1 MAVSES
7 QPSPAEEFDVVVL
20 GAGPAGEVCAG
31 RLGEA
36 GISVAL
42 VERELVG
49 GECSFYACMPSKGL
63 LRPAQALAEARR
75 VRGAAE
81 AVSGPLDVAA
91 VLARRDEIVHSLS
104 DEAQLPWVRERGI
117 ELVRGSGALDGER
130 RVRVGS
136 RVLLARRA
144 VVLAPG
150 SRAAIPP
157 IPGLAEA
164 EPWTNRQATTSER
177 VPSTLLVLGG
187 GVVAVELAQ
196 AYATLGARVVLVE
209 LRERLIARE
218 EPFASELVREAL
230 ERAGVE
236 VVLDAKAIR
245 VDPGPTLV
253 LEDGRSFAG
262 EQLLAA
268 VGRTPNTEQLGLES
282 VGLEGGGY
290 IEVDQRFRVPGRD
303 WLYAIGDANGH
314 VLLTH
319 MGKRQARLVA
329 QEILREGGA
338 HGGRDAGT
346 QGGADGADRDCSPR
360 VVFTEPQVAAVG
372 HTLASAHAAGLA
384 VRAVDQSLA
393 NAGESFV
400 GHGAPGEARL
410 IVDDERGVLVGAT
423 FVGVEV
429 AEWLHA
435 ATIAVVAEVPLAV
448 LADAVPAFP
457 TRSEVWLGL
466 LQKALA

>member
-1 MAVSES
+1 VGVSES
-7 QPSPAEEFDVVVL
+7 QLSPSSEAVRAEEFDVVVL

-36 GISVAL
+36 GVSVAL

-81 AVSGPLDVAA
+81 AVGGPLDVSA
-91 VLARRDEIVHSLS
+91 VLARRDEIIHSL
-104 DEAQLPWVRERGI
+104 DDKGQLPWVRERGI
-117 ELVRGSGALDGER
+117 ELVRGSGELDGER

-136 RVLLARRA
+136 RVLVARRA

-157 IPGLAEA
+157 IPGLAET

-177 VPSTLLVLGG
+177 IPSSLLVLGG

-196 AYATLGARVVLVE
+196 AYATLGARVTLVE
-209 LRERLIARE
+209 ARERLIPRE
-218 EPFASELVREAL
+218 EPFASAIVREAL
-230 ERAGVE
+230 ESDGVE
-236 VVLDAKAIR
+236 VVLGSKASR
-245 VDPGPTLV
+245 VEPGPTLV
-253 LEDGRSFAG
+253 LEDGRTLAG
-262 EQLLAA
+262 EQLLVA
-268 VGRTPNTEQLGLES
+268 VGRTPNTEEIGLES
-282 VGLEGGGY
+282 IGLEGGGY
-290 IEVDQRFRVPGRD
+290 IEVDERFRVPGRD
-303 WLYAIGDANGH
+303 WLYAIGDVNGQ

-329 QEILREGGA
+329 EAILRE
-338 HGGRDAGT
+338 D
-346 QGGADGADRDCSPR
+346 GADGAGDAGTDGDCSPR
-360 VVFTEPQVAAVG
+360 VIFTEPQVAAVG
-372 HTLASAHAAGLA
+372 HTLAGAHAAGLD

-410 IVDDERGVLVGAT
+410 VIDNERGVVVGAT

-435 ATIAVVAEVPLAV
+435 ATIAIVAEVPLAV

-466 LQKALA
+466 LQKALS